1 MLKDQVVVESIQLI
15 TSETSTCKWVYFDK
29 IYLDAATL
37 LKIFF
42 SSVILKEIGKLW
54 VNSDK
59 DILYIRHLIDL
70 LQLFKT
76 LIMKD
81 FVLQQ
86 NFNLLAESFIRTR
99 CMNLATCDMM
109 LFPTMVLGCEIRIW
123 VLVVV
128 GFIETPLFI
137 WFHCFLVVYS

>member
-1 MLKDQVVVESIQLI
+1 M
-15 TSETSTCKWVYFDK
+15 
-29 IYLDAATL
+29 
-37 LKIFF
+37 
-42 SSVILKEIGKLW
+42 ILKKIGKLW

-76 LIMKD
+76 LTKGLMKD

-99 CMNLATCDMM
+99 CMNPATCDMM
-109 LFPTMVLGCEIRIW
+109 LFPTMVLGCKIW
-123 VLVVV
+123 IGVLVVV

-137 WFHCFLVVYS
+137 